1 MSATR
6 SRRSLYGMLGAS
18 SVSIVGTRISAM
30 ALPWFVLTET
40 DSPTLTGLVLMFEM
54 APYVIS
60 KALGGPLVDR
70 HGPRLVSVTTDVTS
84 GLLIAL
90 VPVLHLTG
98 QLALPE
104 RMPLLLAIVAAV
116 GVVRGPGD
124 GARNALIPAVADDA
138 RLSLERVTGLD
149 GTVDR
154 ASGLLAAG
162 AGGLLIAGF
171 GAAETVALNAG
182 AFLLSAV
189 IVATTAPRPPA
200 ATSASP
206 GPCRRGGVGAYAAE
220 LREGAAYIRREPL
233 LRSVVAMIAVTNL
246 LDAALQ
252 SVLLPVWLRDNGYGA
267 RELGL
272 LGMTFGIASALSSLV
287 ATAAAG
293 RFSRR
298 WAYLIGFTLAG
309 APRFVVMAL
318 GAPLWVVV
326 AVAAV
331 SGLGAGFINPVI
343 GAVFFERTPRP
354 LVGRVGSLA
363 DSLAWAGIPLGGVAA
378 GVAITALG
386 LAPAIVLA
394 GAAYLVATTVPGLR
408 PEWRDMDRGD
418 DDDGRATM
426 ADAPAGRRA
435 STASAPSAEQA
446 ETEGIAPRV

>member
-1 MSATR
+1 
-6 SRRSLYGMLGAS
+6 MLAAS
-18 SVSIVGTRISAM
+18 SLSIMGTRISAM

-54 APYVIS
+54 APYVVS

-70 HGPRLVSVTTDVTS
+70 HGPRLVSVTTDVGS

-90 VPVLHLTG
+90 VPVLHLSG
-98 QLALPE
+98 QLALPD

-162 AGGLLIAGF
+162 AGGVLIAAF
-171 GAAETVALNAG
+171 GAAEAVALNAA

-189 IVATTAPRPPA
+189 IVGATAPRPPV
-200 ATSASP
+200 ASSGDP
-206 GPCRRGGVGAYAAE
+206 LERGGRGGVMAYAAE
-220 LREGAAYIRREPL
+220 LREGAGYIRREPL
-233 LRSVVAMIAVTNL
+233 LRSVVAMIAATNL

-252 SVLLPVWLRDNGYGA
+252 SVLIPVWLRSNGYGA

-272 LGMTFGIASALSSLV
+272 LGMTFGIASAISSLA

-326 AVAAV
+326 AVGVV
-331 SGLGAGFINPVI
+331 SGLGAGCINPVI

-378 GVAITALG
+378 GAAVTVLG
-386 LAPAIVLA
+386 LAPALVVA
-394 GAAYLVATTVPGLR
+394 GAAYLVATTIPGLR

-418 DDDGRATM
+418 ADDAAADSRETSLADDSPGR
-426 ADAPAGRRA
+426 D
-435 STASAPSAEQA
+435 
-446 ETEGIAPRV
+446 

>member
-1 MSATR
+1 
-6 SRRSLYGMLGAS
+6 MLSAS

-54 APYVIS
+54 APYIVS

-98 QLALPE
+98 QLALPD
-104 RMPLLLAIVAAV
+104 RMPLLLVVVAAV

-138 RLSLERVTGLD
+138 RLSLERVSGLD

-154 ASGLLAAG
+154 ASGLFAAG
-162 AGGLLIAGF
+162 AGGLLIAAF

-189 IVATTAPRPPA
+189 IVATTAPRPA
-200 ATSASP
+200 AVTAASP
-206 GPCRRGGVGAYAAE
+206 DLGRRGGVSAYAGE

-272 LGMTFGIASALSSLV
+272 LGMTFGIAAALSSLV
-287 ATAAAG
+287 ATTAAG

-298 WAYLIGFTLAG
+298 WAYLIGFTLGG

-378 GVAITALG
+378 GAAITALG

-394 GAAYLVATTVPGLR
+394 GAAYFVATTVPGLR

-418 DDDGRATM
+418 DDDGRAAV
-426 ADAPAGRRA
+426 ADASAGRRP
-435 STASAPSAEQA
+435 STASAEQA
-446 ETEGIAPRV
+446 EAEGIAPRV

>member
-1 MSATR
+1 MSGPGGG
-6 SRRSLYGMLGAS
+6 RSLYGMLTAS
-18 SVSIVGTRISAM
+18 SVSIVGTRVSAM

-54 APYVIS
+54 APYVVS

-70 HGPRLVSVTTDVTS
+70 HGPRLVSVTTDVAS
-84 GLLIAL
+84 GVLIAL
-90 VPVLHLTG
+90 VPVLHLAG
-98 QLALPE
+98 QLALPD

-124 GARNALIPAVADDA
+124 GARNALIPAVADDTH
-138 RLSLERVTGLD
+138 LSLERVTGLD

-162 AGGLLIAGF
+162 AGGVLIAAF
-171 GAAETVALNAG
+171 GAAETVALNAA
-182 AFLLSAV
+182 AFLLSAA
-189 IVATTAPRPPA
+189 IVSATAPRPA
-200 ATSASP
+200 KGIAGDAGRP
-206 GPCRRGGVGAYAAE
+206 GGRGGLRGYAAE
-220 LREGAAYIRREPL
+220 LREGAGYIRREPL
-233 LRSVVAMIAVTNL
+233 LRSVVVMIAATNL

-252 SVLLPVWLRDNGYGA
+252 SVLLPVWLRSNGYGA
-267 RELGL
+267 RELGF
-272 LGMTFGIASALSSLV
+272 LGMTFGIASAVSSLV

-309 APRFVVMAL
+309 APRFLALAL

-326 AVAAV
+326 AVGVV
-331 SGLGAGFINPVI
+331 SGLGAGCINPVI

-378 GVAITALG
+378 GAAIAALG
-386 LAPAIVLA
+386 LAPAIVVA
-394 GAAYLVATTVPGLR
+394 GAAYLVATTIPGLR

-418 DDDGRATM
+418 GDGAAVEVGET
-426 ADAPAGRRA
+426 APADGVHRR
-435 STASAPSAEQA
+435 T
-446 ETEGIAPRV
+446 